1 MENKLFF
8 CANKAFIL
16 SRLLCF
22 CCLFMGLYS
31 CQEEDNT
38 ILNTGKLSFQMGVDT
53 TLVGSSSTRAS
64 NILELSGFDD
74 PDSYKVVISQD
85 SGVVAEYAR
94 FDKMPAE
101 IELEAGAY
109 SVEVSKGTKTAA
121 AFNSPYFSGKQDFTI
136 VKDMTTPVEVTAS
149 MENSRVT
156 VDFSDDF
163 LETYEDYT
171 LSFMTNKMTL
181 PLVYEKG
188 EYRPMYFQADAS
200 GTKLTIGMELV
211 NVYGKDV
218 QYTATTTIKQKQW
231 TKLTVRTDEKGLNGV
246 AIDVVLNDETKE
258 TVVVNIGI
266 PDFMEKL
273 KGAPYISSEVF
284 HWDDTN
290 ESMEEPSEC
299 TKEECSA
306 SATVDVTAGGKVNQ
320 VLLTLKDASN
330 TALINQYDLVNLTDE
345 QAKYLKDSF
354 GFELSENE
362 LKKGSMSG
370 LIDLKAIIS
379 ALPGKI
385 EESYYELSLTV
396 VDAMPIPNT
405 TTKTVKI
412 TVPKVGDNSIDW
424 GNFPSDAEYEYGS
437 FSEDQV
443 VEMTVPAGIKAATIS
458 IDGLGI
464 EEQDINT
471 PINGISVKKEADKV
485 SLTFTK
491 DWLNSLSFN
500 EDKTPKNYTITLNV
514 IDNLDRT
521 IDDNS
526 RSFTVKTPVFAWA
539 GENSVDAFA
548 KYVFLKIQT
557 SNPKK
562 VTLYGNG
569 QLIDSE
575 NVVTLENPEP
585 DVVTFVWKNLK
596 SATSYEISAKYNND
610 DKLELDPKEFITESE
625 GSLPNAGFENWYSN
639 KIDENGKDLTTIK
652 WKDYVYWNKWYP
664 WNEEDENSK
673 GWNTLNLTTTQYGG
687 EPSMNTFLVTAPK
700 SPYVGCCYTTTSG
713 TMPINDAY
721 SGNYA
726 ALIRTVGWG
735 KENTATANPLGGM
748 GTCQSLTPGE
758 LYLGTYN
765 TVTHSAS
772 YGGYSLESRPFA
784 VSFAYKYVPKNS
796 ADWGLVIIEVKDAS
810 GNNIV
815 ERVEKRLV
823 AHSSY
828 VVETIKLNYTLS
840 SKATK
845 ILVYFKSSGNSECWT
860 INESN
865 LTPPPAYNL
874 DTGEYVGSQLYI
886 DDVELIYDYE

>member
-8 CANKAFIL
+8 CANKAFIV

-22 CCLFMGLYS
+22 CCLFVGLYS

-258 TVVVNIGI
+258 TVYVNIGI

-354 GFELSENE
+354 GFELSEDG

-379 ALPGKI
+379 SLPGKI
-385 EESYYELSLTV
+385 EDSYYELSLTV
-396 VDAMPIPNT
+396 IDALPSPNQ
-405 TTKTVKI
+405 TKKIVKI
-412 TVPKVGDNSIDW
+412 KVPKAGDNSIVW
-424 GNFPSDAEYEYGS
+424 GDFPSNAEYEYAT

-443 VEMTVPAGIKAATIS
+443 VEMTVPAGIKTATIS
-458 IDGLGI
+458 IDGLDI
-464 EEQDINT
+464 KEQDINT

-491 DWLNSLSFN
+491 VWFNSLSFN
-500 EDKTPKNYTITLNV
+500 ENKTPKNYTITLNV
-514 IDNLDRT
+514 IDNLDRM

-526 RSFTVKTPVFAWA
+526 RSFTVKAPVFAWA
-539 GENSVDAFA
+539 EGNAVDAFA

-557 SNPKK
+557 NHPEK
-562 VTLYGNG
+562 VTFYGGDDQPINP
-569 QLIDSE
+569 DDT
-575 NVVTLENPEP
+575 VTLVNPETP
-585 DVVTFVWKNLK
+585 GVVTFVWKNLNPT
-596 SATSYEISAKYNND
+596 TSYKIFAKYNND
-610 DKLELDPKEFITESE
+610 DKLKLDWKEFITEE
-625 GSLPNAGFENWYSN
+625 ARYLGDIGKLENWEAKGVNYDGEG
-639 KIDENGKDLTTIK
+639 IDTNVILGSGKYESVPYRSWERWIVSGWSTLNEKTTQNGTEMTKRFTAFATPYTWARYVVNSGTIK
-652 WKDYVYWNKWYP
+652 TNGV
-664 WNEEDENSK
+664 
-673 GWNTLNLTTTQYGG
+673 
-687 EPSMNTFLVTAPK
+687 
-700 SPYVGCCYTTTSG
+700 
-713 TMPINDAY
+713 
-721 SGNYA
+721 SGNA

-735 KENTATANPLGGM
+735 NGNTAGGVN
-748 GTCQSLTPGE
+748 SLIDQITPGE
-758 LYLGTYN
+758 LYLGSYE
-765 TVTHSAS
+765 SEPS
-772 YGGYSLESRPFA
+772 YGISFPSRPRGFR
-784 VSFAYKYVPKNS
+784 FKFKYEAKNDDKFIAEIVLLNGNNEIAR
-796 ADWGLVIIEVKDAS
+796 ADLDESSKIKVQEWKDAMVLIPEYLDKQVTSMYIRFVS
-810 GNNIV
+810 GT
-815 ERVEKRLV
+815 
-823 AHSSY
+823 SSSRDD
-828 VVETIKLNYTLS
+828 IMK
-840 SKATK
+840 
-845 ILVYFKSSGNSECWT
+845 F
-860 INESN
+860 
-865 LTPPPAYNL
+865 P
-874 DTGEYVGSQLYI
+874 DTGNMTRGENIGSQLYI

>member
-8 CANKAFIL
+8 CINKAFIL

-22 CCLFMGLYS
+22 CCLFVGVYS

-258 TVVVNIGI
+258 TVYVNIGI

-354 GFELSENE
+354 GFELSEDG

-379 ALPGKI
+379 SLPGKI
-385 EESYYELSLTV
+385 EDSYYELSLTV
-396 VDAMPIPNT
+396 IDALPSPNQ
-405 TTKTVKI
+405 TKKIVKI
-412 TVPKVGDNSIDW
+412 KVPKAGDNSIVW
-424 GNFPSDAEYEYGS
+424 GDFPSNAEYEYAT

-443 VEMTVPAGIKAATIS
+443 VEMTVPAGIKTATIS
-458 IDGLGI
+458 IDGLDI
-464 EEQDINT
+464 KEQDINT

-491 DWLNSLSFN
+491 VWFNSLSFN

-526 RSFTVKTPVFAWA
+526 RSFTVKAPVFAWA
-539 GENSVDAFA
+539 EGNAVDAFA

-557 SNPKK
+557 NHPEK
-562 VTLYGNG
+562 VTFYGGDDQPINP
-569 QLIDSE
+569 DDT
-575 NVVTLENPEP
+575 VTLVNPETP
-585 DVVTFVWKNLK
+585 GVVTFVWKNLNPT
-596 SATSYEISAKYNND
+596 TSYKIFAKYNND
-610 DKLELDPKEFITESE
+610 DKLVLETKEFTTEEVQLLGEIGKFEKWTKQDVWKENGWETIAYVEGYQTFTYLNNDGWTTNNEITAAKYSGTYSALYRSYPAVIPVQRNEGYAASITSVGYGKGNKYYNVGDVNVEDRAAGKLSLSREIKSRPHKITFISE
-625 GSLPNAGFENWYSN
+625 FDNSVSGDERWQIKVELKNGENVIASIIKEFDRSINEPLELQYIQSKVLPDKMVIEFLSSTSKAPTLKGIDGSLGAFKG
-639 KIDENGKDLTTIK
+639 
-652 WKDYVYWNKWYP
+652 YV
-664 WNEEDENSK
+664 DSK
-673 GWNTLNLTTTQYGG
+673 YLGNTL
-687 EPSMNTFLVTAPK
+687 
-700 SPYVGCCYTTTSG
+700 
-713 TMPINDAY
+713 I
-721 SGNYA
+721 
-726 ALIRTVGWG
+726 
-735 KENTATANPLGGM
+735 
-748 GTCQSLTPGE
+748 
-758 LYLGTYN
+758 
-765 TVTHSAS
+765 
-772 YGGYSLESRPFA
+772 
-784 VSFAYKYVPKNS
+784 
-796 ADWGLVIIEVKDAS
+796 
-810 GNNIV
+810 
-815 ERVEKRLV
+815 
-823 AHSSY
+823 
-828 VVETIKLNYTLS
+828 
-840 SKATK
+840 
-845 ILVYFKSSGNSECWT
+845 
-860 INESN
+860 
-865 LTPPPAYNL
+865 
-874 DTGEYVGSQLYI
+874 I

>member
-1 MENKLFF
+1 M
-8 CANKAFIL
+8 L

-22 CCLFMGLYS
+22 CCLFLGLYS
-31 CQEEDNT
+31 CQEEDST

-121 AFNSPYFSGKQDFTI
+121 AFNSPYFYGKQDFTI
-136 VKDMTTPVEVTAS
+136 VKDMTTPVEVTAA

-163 LETYEDYT
+163 VATYKDYT

-258 TVVVNIGI
+258 TVYVNIGI
-266 PDFMEKL
+266 PDFMDKL
-273 KGAPYISSEVF
+273 KGAPFISCEAF
-284 HWDDTN
+284 KWDDTN
-290 ESMEEPSEC
+290 ESMDEPSEC
-299 TKEECSA
+299 TKEECST
-306 SATVDVTAGGKVNQ
+306 SATVEVTAGGKVNQ

-354 GFELSENE
+354 GFELSEDG

-370 LIDLKAIIS
+370 MIDLKAIIS
-379 ALPGKI
+379 ALPGKM
-385 EESYYELSLTV
+385 EESYYELSLTI
-396 VDAMPIPNT
+396 VDAMPSPNT

-424 GNFPSDAEYEYGS
+424 GNFPSGAEYEYAS

-443 VEMTVPAGIKAATIS
+443 VEMTVTAGIKAATIS
-458 IDGLGI
+458 IDGLDI
-464 EEQDINT
+464 KEQDINT

-491 DWLNSLSFN
+491 DWLNSLLFN
-500 EDKTPKNYTITLNV
+500 EDKTSKNYTITLNV

-526 RSFTVKTPVFAWA
+526 RSFTVKAPVFAWA
-539 GENSVDAFA
+539 EGNAVDAFA

-557 SNPKK
+557 DHPENVK
-562 VTLYGNG
+562 LYGND
-569 QLIDSE
+569 QLIKPE
-575 NVVTLENPEP
+575 YIVTLENPETP
-585 DVVTFVWKNLK
+585 GVVTFVWKNLNQT
-596 SATSYEISAKYNND
+596 TSYKIFAKYNND
-610 DKLELDPKEFITESE
+610 DKLKLEEKSFETEIIDSIPNGNMEEWTVGPDGMEGHGDKEDGRDGWSHIGE
-625 GSLPNAGFENWYSN
+625 WKYSHVPYRSWERWFPYLN
-639 KIDENGKDLTTIK
+639 LSGIHWD
-652 WKDYVYWNKWYP
+652 
-664 WNEEDENSK
+664 
-673 GWNTLNLTTTQYGG
+673 TLN
-687 EPSMNTFLVTAPK
+687 E
-700 SPYVGCCYTTTSG
+700 YTTSTGEESQYFSKLGTGNKRWTRYVSNSGTIRTSG
-713 TMPINDAY
+713 YN
-721 SGNYA
+721 GGYA
-726 ALIRTVGWG
+726 ALVRTVGWG
-735 KENTATANPLGGM
+735 DGNTAGDGISIINNI
-748 GTCQSLTPGE
+748 TPGE
-758 LYLGTYN
+758 LYLGTYEN
-765 TVTHSAS
+765 GAK
-772 YGGYSLESRPFA
+772 YGIPFSSRPRGFKFKYKYEVKNSDKFIAEMVLLNENEKIAQATLDESRIGQTQTWTEVTVLIPEYKGKQITSMYLRF
-784 VSFAYKYVPKNS
+784 VS
-796 ADWGLVIIEVKDAS
+796 G
-810 GNNIV
+810 
-815 ERVEKRLV
+815 
-823 AHSSY
+823 
-828 VVETIKLNYTLS
+828 
-840 SKATK
+840 
-845 ILVYFKSSGNSECWT
+845 KSSSRDDIITFAPGA
-860 INESN
+860 N
-865 LTPPPAYNL
+865 LT
-874 DTGEYVGSQLYI
+874 DGENVGSQLYI

>member
-8 CANKAFIL
+8 CINKAFIL

-22 CCLFMGLYS
+22 CCLFVGLYS

-121 AFNSPYFSGKQDFTI
+121 AFNSPYFFGKQDFTI

-163 LETYEDYT
+163 VATYKDYT

-258 TVVVNIGI
+258 TVYVNIGI

-330 TALINQYDLVNLTDE
+330 TVIINQYDLVNLTDE

-424 GNFPSDAEYEYGS
+424 GNFPSDAEYAS

-458 IDGLGI
+458 IDGLDI
-464 EEQDINT
+464 KEQDINT

-491 DWLNSLSFN
+491 EWFNSLSFN

-521 IDDNS
+521 IDNNS
-526 RSFTVKTPVFAWA
+526 RSFKVNAPLFAWA
-539 GENSVDAFA
+539 EENAVDAFA

-557 SNPKK
+557 HHPEN
-562 VTLYGNG
+562 VTFYGNG
-569 QLIDSE
+569 QQIESE
-575 NVVTLENPEP
+575 NIVTLENSKTLG
-585 DVVTFVWKNLK
+585 VVTFVLKNLN

-610 DKLELDPKEFITESE
+610 DKLVLETKFTTEKAQLLEEIGKLENWEAEGGEGHGDTSWGKYTHTPYRSWENWNIEGWETLNDKTTQDGGESE
-625 GSLPNAGFENWYSN
+625 STLNG
-639 KIDENGKDLTTIK
+639 IDREWTRYVANSGTIK
-652 WKDYVYWNKWYP
+652 SEGHN
-664 WNEEDENSK
+664 
-673 GWNTLNLTTTQYGG
+673 GG
-687 EPSMNTFLVTAPK
+687 N
-700 SPYVGCCYTTTSG
+700 
-713 TMPINDAY
+713 
-721 SGNYA
+721 A

-735 KENTATANPLGGM
+735 KGNGAPGSFGID
-748 GTCQSLTPGE
+748 GTCKYRTAGE
-758 LYLGTYN
+758 LFLGQINNLEPIYGIDFVYRPRGFRFYYKYKPKNAEDYFSAKIVLLDNLGNVIAEQTYVGKAKDDW
-765 TVTHSAS
+765 T
-772 YGGYSLESRPFA
+772 LESVRIEKIYFGKVA
-784 VSFAYKYVPKNS
+784 KMYISFRSTENQNCLEFNTTNFDYPSKN
-796 ADWGLVIIEVKDAS
+796 
-810 GNNIV
+810 
-815 ERVEKRLV
+815 
-823 AHSSY
+823 
-828 VVETIKLNYTLS
+828 
-840 SKATK
+840 
-845 ILVYFKSSGNSECWT
+845 
-860 INESN
+860 N
-865 LTPPPAYNL
+865 LT
-874 DTGEYVGSQLYI
+874 TGEYVGSQLYI

>member
-1 MENKLFF
+1 
-8 CANKAFIL
+8 
-16 SRLLCF
+16 
-22 CCLFMGLYS
+22 
-31 CQEEDNT
+31 
-38 ILNTGKLSFQMGVDT
+38 MGVDT

-64 NILELSGFDD
+64 NIIELSGFDD

-163 LETYEDYT
+163 VETYKDYT

-188 EYRPMYFQADAS
+188 EYRSMYFQADAS

-258 TVVVNIGI
+258 TVYVNIGI

-354 GFELSENE
+354 GFELSEDG
-362 LKKGSMSG
+362 LKKGSMFG
-370 LIDLKAIIS
+370 MIDLKAIIS
-379 ALPGKI
+379 ALPGKM
-385 EESYYELSLTV
+385 EESYYELSLTI
-396 VDAMPIPNT
+396 VDAMPSPNT

-424 GNFPSDAEYEYGS
+424 GNFPSDAEYGS
-437 FSEDQV
+437 FSEAQV
-443 VEMTVPAGIKAATIS
+443 VAMTVPAGIKAATIS

-464 EEQDINT
+464 EKQDINT

-500 EDKTPKNYTITLNV
+500 EDKTSKKYTITLNV

-526 RSFTVKTPVFAWA
+526 RSFTVKAPLFAWA
-539 GENSVDAFA
+539 EGNAVDAFA

-557 SNPKK
+557 NHPEN

-569 QLIDSE
+569 KLIDSE
-575 NVVTLENPEP
+575 NIVTLENPEP
-585 DVVTFVWKNLK
+585 DVVTFVWKNLIPT
-596 SATSYEISAKYNND
+596 TSYTISAKYNND
-610 DKLELDPKEFITESE
+610 DKLVLETKEFTTESK

-700 SPYVGCCYTTTSG
+700 PPYVGCCYTTTSG
-713 TMPINDAY
+713 TMPINDVY

-735 KENTATANPLGGM
+735 EGNTAAALSGM
-748 GTCQSLTPGE
+748 GTCENLTPGE

-765 TVTHSAS
+765 TGTHSAS
-772 YGGYSLESRPFA
+772 YDGYSLESRPFA
-784 VSFAYKYVPKNS
+784 VSFAYKYIPKNS

-810 GNNIV
+810 GKSLV
-815 ERVEKRLV
+815 KEEKQIF
-823 AHSSY
+823 AQSSY
-828 VVETIKLNYTLS
+828 IVETIKLNYALS
-840 SKATK
+840 GKADK
-845 ILVYFKSSGNSECWT
+845 ILVSFKSSGNSACWEK
-860 INESN
+860 NEDN
-865 LTPPPAYNL
+865 LTPPPARNL
-874 DTGEYVGSQLYI
+874 SNGEYVGSQLYI
-886 DDVELIYDYE
+886 DEVELIYDYIE

>member
-8 CANKAFIL
+8 CINKAFIL

-22 CCLFMGLYS
+22 CCLFVGLYS

-258 TVVVNIGI
+258 TVYVNIGI

-354 GFELSENE
+354 GFELSEDG

-379 ALPGKI
+379 SLPGKI
-385 EESYYELSLTV
+385 EDSYYELSLTV
-396 VDAMPIPNT
+396 IDALPSPNQ
-405 TTKTVKI
+405 TKKIVKI
-412 TVPKVGDNSIDW
+412 KVPKAGDNSIVW
-424 GNFPSDAEYEYGS
+424 GDFPSNAEYEYAT

-443 VEMTVPAGIKAATIS
+443 VEMTVPAGIKTATIS
-458 IDGLGI
+458 IDGLDI
-464 EEQDINT
+464 KEQDINT

-491 DWLNSLSFN
+491 VWFNSLSFN

-526 RSFTVKTPVFAWA
+526 RSFTVKAPVFAWA
-539 GENSVDAFA
+539 EGNAVDAFA

-557 SNPKK
+557 NHPEK
-562 VTLYGNG
+562 VTFYGGDDQPINP
-569 QLIDSE
+569 DDT
-575 NVVTLENPEP
+575 VTLVNPETP
-585 DVVTFVWKNLK
+585 GVVTFVWKNLNPT
-596 SATSYEISAKYNND
+596 TSYKIFAKYNND
-610 DKLELDPKEFITESE
+610 DKLVLETKEFTTEEVQLLGEIGKFEKWTKQDVWKENGWETIAYVEGYQTFTYLNNDGWTTNNEITAAKYSGTYSALYRSYPAVIPVQRNEGYAASITSVGYGKGNKYYNVGDVNVEDRAAGKLSLSREIKSRPHKITFISE
-625 GSLPNAGFENWYSN
+625 FDNSVSGDERWQIKVELKNGENVIASIIKEFDRSINEPLELQYIQSKVLPDKMVIEFLSSTSKAPTLKGIDGSLGAFKG
-639 KIDENGKDLTTIK
+639 
-652 WKDYVYWNKWYP
+652 YV
-664 WNEEDENSK
+664 DSK
-673 GWNTLNLTTTQYGG
+673 YLGNTL
-687 EPSMNTFLVTAPK
+687 
-700 SPYVGCCYTTTSG
+700 
-713 TMPINDAY
+713 I
-721 SGNYA
+721 
-726 ALIRTVGWG
+726 
-735 KENTATANPLGGM
+735 
-748 GTCQSLTPGE
+748 
-758 LYLGTYN
+758 
-765 TVTHSAS
+765 
-772 YGGYSLESRPFA
+772 
-784 VSFAYKYVPKNS
+784 
-796 ADWGLVIIEVKDAS
+796 
-810 GNNIV
+810 
-815 ERVEKRLV
+815 
-823 AHSSY
+823 
-828 VVETIKLNYTLS
+828 
-840 SKATK
+840 
-845 ILVYFKSSGNSECWT
+845 
-860 INESN
+860 
-865 LTPPPAYNL
+865 
-874 DTGEYVGSQLYI
+874 I

>member
-8 CANKAFIL
+8 CINKAFIL

-22 CCLFMGLYS
+22 CCLFVGLYS

-163 LETYEDYT
+163 VETYTDYT
-171 LSFMTNKMTL
+171 LSFKTNKMTL

-258 TVVVNIGI
+258 TVSVNIGI

-299 TKEECSA
+299 MKEECSA

-354 GFELSENE
+354 GFELSEDG

-396 VDAMPIPNT
+396 VDALPSPNM

-424 GNFPSDAEYEYGS
+424 GNFPSDTEYEYAS

-443 VEMTVPAGIKAATIS
+443 VEMTVPAGIKTATIS

-464 EEQDINT
+464 EGQDINT

-491 DWLNSLSFN
+491 DWLNSLLFS
-500 EDKTPKNYTITLNV
+500 EDKTPKDYTITLNV

-521 IDDNS
+521 IEDNS
-526 RSFTVKTPVFAWA
+526 RSFRVNAPLFAWTE
-539 GENSVDAFA
+539 ENAVDAFA

-557 SNPKK
+557 NHPEK
-562 VTLYGNG
+562 VTLYGND
-569 QLIDSE
+569 QLIDPE
-575 NVVTLENPEP
+575 NVVTLENPETP
-585 DVVTFVWKNLK
+585 GVVTFVWKNLNPT
-596 SATSYEISAKYNND
+596 TSYKIFAKYNND
-610 DKLELDPKEFITESE
+610 DKLVLETKEFTTEEVQLLGEIGKFEKWTKQDVWKENGWETIAYVKGYQTFTYLNNDGWTTNNEITAAKYSGTYSALYRSYPAVIPVQRNEGYAASITSVGYGKGNKYYNVGDVNVEDRAAGKLSLSREIKSRPHKITFISE
-625 GSLPNAGFENWYSN
+625 FDNGVSGDERWQIKVELKNGENVIASIIKEFDRSINEPLELQYIQSKVLPDKMVIEFLSSTSKTPTLKGIDGSLGAFKG
-639 KIDENGKDLTTIK
+639 
-652 WKDYVYWNKWYP
+652 YV
-664 WNEEDENSK
+664 DSK
-673 GWNTLNLTTTQYGG
+673 YLGNTL
-687 EPSMNTFLVTAPK
+687 
-700 SPYVGCCYTTTSG
+700 
-713 TMPINDAY
+713 I
-721 SGNYA
+721 
-726 ALIRTVGWG
+726 
-735 KENTATANPLGGM
+735 
-748 GTCQSLTPGE
+748 
-758 LYLGTYN
+758 
-765 TVTHSAS
+765 
-772 YGGYSLESRPFA
+772 
-784 VSFAYKYVPKNS
+784 
-796 ADWGLVIIEVKDAS
+796 
-810 GNNIV
+810 
-815 ERVEKRLV
+815 
-823 AHSSY
+823 
-828 VVETIKLNYTLS
+828 
-840 SKATK
+840 
-845 ILVYFKSSGNSECWT
+845 
-860 INESN
+860 
-865 LTPPPAYNL
+865 
-874 DTGEYVGSQLYI
+874 I

>member
-8 CANKAFIL
+8 CINKAFIL

-22 CCLFMGLYS
+22 CCLFVGLYS

-354 GFELSENE
+354 GFELSEDG

-370 LIDLKAIIS
+370 LIDLKSIIS
-379 ALPGKI
+379 SLPGKI
-385 EESYYELSLTV
+385 EDSYYELSLTV
-396 VDAMPIPNT
+396 IDALPSPNQ
-405 TTKTVKI
+405 TKKIVKI
-412 TVPKVGDNSIDW
+412 KVPKAGDNSIVW
-424 GNFPSDAEYEYGS
+424 GDFPSNAEYEYAT

-443 VEMTVPAGIKAATIS
+443 VEMTVPAGIKTATIS
-458 IDGLGI
+458 IDGLDI
-464 EEQDINT
+464 KEQDINT
-471 PINGISVKKEADKV
+471 PINGISVKKETDKV

-491 DWLNSLSFN
+491 VWFNSLSFN

-526 RSFTVKTPVFAWA
+526 RSFTVKAPVFAWA
-539 GENSVDAFA
+539 EGNAVDAFA

-557 SNPKK
+557 NHPEK
-562 VTLYGNG
+562 VTFYGND
-569 QLIDSE
+569 QLIDPE
-575 NVVTLENPEP
+575 NVVTLENPETP
-585 DVVTFVWKNLK
+585 GVVTFVWKNLNPT
-596 SATSYEISAKYNND
+596 TSYTISAKYNND
-610 DKLELDPKEFITESE
+610 DKLVLEPKEFTTEKAQLLGEIGKLENWEAEGGEGHADTNWKQQYDHEPYRSWEKWNIEGWETLNAKTTQDGGESKSILNGTAREWTRYVANSGTIKSE
-625 GSLPNAGFENWYSN
+625 GY
-639 KIDENGKDLTTIK
+639 NG
-652 WKDYVYWNKWYP
+652 
-664 WNEEDENSK
+664 
-673 GWNTLNLTTTQYGG
+673 
-687 EPSMNTFLVTAPK
+687 
-700 SPYVGCCYTTTSG
+700 
-713 TMPINDAY
+713 
-721 SGNYA
+721 GNA

-735 KENTATANPLGGM
+735 RSNTAGGDA
-748 GTCQSLTPGE
+748 SIINNITPGE
-758 LYLGTYN
+758 LYLG
-765 TVTHSAS
+765 S
-772 YGGYSLESRPFA
+772 YDGKPNYGISFNSRPRGFK
-784 VSFAYKYVPKNS
+784 FKYKY
-796 ADWGLVIIEVKDAS
+796 EVKTSDKFIAEMVLLNEDEEIARTALDESKIGQTQTWTEVTVLVPEYKGKQITSMYIRFVS
-810 GNNIV
+810 G
-815 ERVEKRLV
+815 
-823 AHSSY
+823 SS
-828 VVETIKLNYTLS
+828 TSKDDIIKFPPFT
-840 SKATK
+840 
-845 ILVYFKSSGNSECWT
+845 
-860 INESN
+860 N
-865 LTPPPAYNL
+865 LTN
-874 DTGEYVGSQLYI
+874 GESVGSQLYI

>member
-64 NILELSGFDD
+64 NIIELSGFDD

-163 LETYEDYT
+163 VETYKDYT

-258 TVVVNIGI
+258 TVYVNIGI
-266 PDFMEKL
+266 PDFMDKL
-273 KGAPYISSEVF
+273 KGAPFISCEAF
-284 HWDDTN
+284 KWDDTN
-290 ESMEEPSEC
+290 ESMDEPSEC
-299 TKEECSA
+299 TKEECST
-306 SATVDVTAGGKVNQ
+306 SATVEVTAGGKVNQ

-354 GFELSENE
+354 GFELSEDG

-370 LIDLKAIIS
+370 MIDLKAIIS
-379 ALPGKI
+379 ALPGKM
-385 EESYYELSLTV
+385 EESYYELSLTI
-396 VDAMPIPNT
+396 VDAMPSPNT

-424 GNFPSDAEYEYGS
+424 GNFPSDAEYGS
-437 FSEDQV
+437 FSEAQV
-443 VEMTVPAGIKAATIS
+443 VAMTVPAGIKAATIS

-464 EEQDINT
+464 EKQDINT

-526 RSFTVKTPVFAWA
+526 RSFTVKAPVFAWA
-539 GENSVDAFA
+539 EGNAVDAFA

-557 SNPKK
+557 NHPDK
-562 VTLYGNG
+562 VKLYGNDEP
-569 QLIDSE
+569 IESKYI
-575 NVVTLENPEP
+575 VTLENRETP
-585 DVVTFVWKNLK
+585 DVVTFVWKNLNQT
-596 SATSYEISAKYNND
+596 TSYKISAKYNND
-610 DKLELDPKEFITESE
+610 DKLVLDSKEFTTEKARYLDDI
-625 GSLPNAGFENWYSN
+625 GKLENWEAKGVNYDGEGYD
-639 KIDENGKDLTTIK
+639 IDDNNWGTGQYPNPPYRSWEK
-652 WKDYVYWNKWYP
+652 WNVI
-664 WNEEDENSK
+664 
-673 GWNTLNLTTTQYGG
+673 GWETLNAITTQYGG
-687 EPSMNTFLVTAPK
+687 ENSERFAAWDDK
-700 SPYVGCCYTTTSG
+700 SWTRYVANSG
-713 TMPINDAY
+713 TIRSEGR
-721 SGNYA
+721 SGYG
-726 ALIRTVGWG
+726 ALLRTVGWG
-735 KENTATANPLGGM
+735 KNNTAPGKFAIVEFGSK
-748 GTCQSLTPGE
+748 CEEVTPGE
-758 LYLGTYN
+758 LFLG
-765 TVTHSAS
+765 SIDGMAPK
-772 YGGYSLESRPFA
+772 YGIEFTSRPRGFK
-784 VSFAYKYVPKNS
+784 FNYKYIPKNQ
-796 ADWGLVIIEVKDAS
+796 DDYFEAS
-810 GNNIV
+810 IVVLDILGNTIAQ
-815 ERVEKRLV
+815 KTATGT
-823 AHSSY
+823 AHSEWGNFS
-828 VVETIKLNYTLS
+828 VVLS
-840 SKATK
+840 DYKDGKAASMY
-845 ILVYFKSSGNSECWT
+845 IVIRSSGNEACQSVNEENLNYPPFNNMSE
-860 INESN
+860 
-865 LTPPPAYNL
+865 
-874 DTGEYVGSQLYI
+874 GEYVGSQLYI

>member
-1 MENKLFF
+1 
-8 CANKAFIL
+8 
-16 SRLLCF
+16 
-22 CCLFMGLYS
+22 
-31 CQEEDNT
+31 
-38 ILNTGKLSFQMGVDT
+38 MGVDT

-258 TVVVNIGI
+258 TVYVNIGI

-354 GFELSENE
+354 GFELSEDG

-370 LIDLKAIIS
+370 LIDLKSIIS
-379 ALPGKI
+379 SLPGKI
-385 EESYYELSLTV
+385 EDSYYELSLTV
-396 VDAMPIPNT
+396 IDALPSPNQ
-405 TTKTVKI
+405 TKKIVKI
-412 TVPKVGDNSIDW
+412 KVPKAGDNSIVW
-424 GNFPSDAEYEYGS
+424 GDFPSNAEYEYAT

-443 VEMTVPAGIKAATIS
+443 VEMTVPAGIKTATIS
-458 IDGLGI
+458 IDGLDI
-464 EEQDINT
+464 KEQDINT

-491 DWLNSLSFN
+491 VWFNSLSFN

-526 RSFTVKTPVFAWA
+526 RSFTVKAPVFAWA
-539 GENSVDAFA
+539 EGNAVDAFA

-557 SNPKK
+557 NHPEK
-562 VTLYGNG
+562 VTFYGND
-569 QLIDSE
+569 QLIDPE
-575 NVVTLENPEP
+575 NVVTLENPETP
-585 DVVTFVWKNLK
+585 GVVTFVWKNLNPT
-596 SATSYEISAKYNND
+596 TSYTISAKYNND
-610 DKLELDPKEFITESE
+610 DKLVLEPKEFTTEKAQLLGEIGKLENWEAEGGEGHADTNWKQQYDHEPYRSWEKWNIEGWETLNAKTTQDGGESKSILNGTAREWTRYVANSGTIKSE
-625 GSLPNAGFENWYSN
+625 GY
-639 KIDENGKDLTTIK
+639 NG
-652 WKDYVYWNKWYP
+652 
-664 WNEEDENSK
+664 
-673 GWNTLNLTTTQYGG
+673 
-687 EPSMNTFLVTAPK
+687 
-700 SPYVGCCYTTTSG
+700 
-713 TMPINDAY
+713 
-721 SGNYA
+721 GNA

-735 KENTATANPLGGM
+735 RSNTAGGDA
-748 GTCQSLTPGE
+748 SIINNITPGE
-758 LYLGTYN
+758 LYLG
-765 TVTHSAS
+765 S
-772 YGGYSLESRPFA
+772 YDGKPNYGISFNSRPRGFK
-784 VSFAYKYVPKNS
+784 FKYKY
-796 ADWGLVIIEVKDAS
+796 EVKTSDKFIAEMVLLNEDEEIARTALDESKIGQTQTWTEVTVLVPEYKGKQITSMYIRFVS
-810 GNNIV
+810 G
-815 ERVEKRLV
+815 
-823 AHSSY
+823 SS
-828 VVETIKLNYTLS
+828 TSKDDIIKFPPFT
-840 SKATK
+840 
-845 ILVYFKSSGNSECWT
+845 
-860 INESN
+860 N
-865 LTPPPAYNL
+865 LTN
-874 DTGEYVGSQLYI
+874 GESVGSQLYI

>member
-1 MENKLFF
+1 
-8 CANKAFIL
+8 
-16 SRLLCF
+16 
-22 CCLFMGLYS
+22 
-31 CQEEDNT
+31 
-38 ILNTGKLSFQMGVDT
+38 MGVDT

-163 LETYEDYT
+163 LETYKDYT
-171 LSFMTNKMTL
+171 LSFKTNKMTL

-200 GTKLTIGMELV
+200 STKLAIGMELV

-258 TVVVNIGI
+258 TVYVNIGI
-266 PDFMEKL
+266 PDFMEQL

-354 GFELSENE
+354 GFELSEDG

-396 VDAMPIPNT
+396 VDALPSPNQ
-405 TTKTVKI
+405 TKKIVKI
-412 TVPKVGDNSIDW
+412 KVPKAGDNSIVW
-424 GNFPSDAEYEYGS
+424 GDFPSNAEYEYAT

-443 VEMTVPAGIKAATIS
+443 VEMTVPAGIKTATIS
-458 IDGLGI
+458 IDGLDI
-464 EEQDINT
+464 KEQDINT
-471 PINGISVKKEADKV
+471 PINGISVKKEVDKV

-491 DWLNSLSFN
+491 EWFNSLSFN
-500 EDKTPKNYTITLNV
+500 EDKTPKKYTITLNV

-521 IDDNS
+521 IDNNS
-526 RSFTVKTPVFAWA
+526 RSFTVKAPVFAWV
-539 GENSVDAFA
+539 GENAVDAFA

-557 SNPKK
+557 NHPEK
-562 VTLYGNG
+562 VTLYGND
-569 QLIDSE
+569 QLIDPE
-575 NVVTLENPEP
+575 NVVTLENPETP
-585 DVVTFVWKNLK
+585 GVVTFVWKKLNPT
-596 SATSYEISAKYNND
+596 TSYKISAKYNND
-610 DKLELDPKEFITESE
+610 DKLVLETKEFTTEKVQLLGEIGKLENWEAEGGEGHADTNRKQQYDHKPYRSWEKWNIEGWETLNVKTTQDGEESKSIWNGTVREWTRYVANSGTIKSE
-625 GSLPNAGFENWYSN
+625 GY
-639 KIDENGKDLTTIK
+639 NG
-652 WKDYVYWNKWYP
+652 
-664 WNEEDENSK
+664 
-673 GWNTLNLTTTQYGG
+673 
-687 EPSMNTFLVTAPK
+687 
-700 SPYVGCCYTTTSG
+700 
-713 TMPINDAY
+713 
-721 SGNYA
+721 GNA

-735 KENTATANPLGGM
+735 SGNTAGGDASIIK
-748 GTCQSLTPGE
+748 QITPGE
-758 LYLGTYN
+758 LFLG
-765 TVTHSAS
+765 S
-772 YGGYSLESRPFA
+772 YGSEPIYGISFNSRPRGFK
-784 VSFAYKYVPKNS
+784 FKYKYEVKNS
-796 ADWGLVIIEVKDAS
+796 DKFIAEMVLLNENEEIARTALDESKIGKTQTWTEVTVLVPEYKGKQITSMYIRFVS
-810 GNNIV
+810 G
-815 ERVEKRLV
+815 
-823 AHSSY
+823 
-828 VVETIKLNYTLS
+828 
-840 SKATK
+840 
-845 ILVYFKSSGNSECWT
+845 KSSSRDD
-860 INESN
+860 IIKFPPFAN
-865 LTPPPAYNL
+865 LT
-874 DTGEYVGSQLYI
+874 TGESVGSQLYI

>member
-8 CANKAFIL
+8 CINKAFIL

-22 CCLFMGLYS
+22 CCLFLGLYS

-163 LETYEDYT
+163 LETYKDYT
-171 LSFMTNKMTL
+171 LSFKTNKMTL

-258 TVVVNIGI
+258 TVYVNIGI

-330 TALINQYDLVNLTDE
+330 TVLINQYDLVNLTDE
-345 QAKYLKDSF
+345 QAKYLKDLF
-354 GFELSENE
+354 GFELSEDE
-362 LKKGSMSG
+362 LKKGAMSG
-370 LIDLKAIIS
+370 LIDLKSIIS
-379 ALPGKI
+379 SLPGKI
-385 EESYYELSLTV
+385 EDSYYELSLTV
-396 VDAMPIPNT
+396 IDALPSPNQ
-405 TTKTVKI
+405 TKKIVKI
-412 TVPKVGDNSIDW
+412 KVPKAGDNSIVW
-424 GNFPSDAEYEYGS
+424 GDIPSGAEYEYGS
-437 FSEDQV
+437 FSKDQV
-443 VEMTVPAGIKAATIS
+443 VEMTVPAGIKTATIS
-458 IDGLGI
+458 IDGLDI
-464 EEQDINT
+464 KEQDINT
-471 PINGISVKKEADKV
+471 PINGISVKKEVDKV

-491 DWLNSLSFN
+491 AWFNSLSFN

-514 IDNLDRT
+514 IDNLNRT
-521 IDDNS
+521 IEDNS
-526 RSFTVKTPVFAWA
+526 RSFRVKAPVFAWA
-539 GENSVDAFA
+539 EGNAVDAFA

-557 SNPKK
+557 NHPEK
-562 VTLYGNG
+562 VTFYGGDDQPINP
-569 QLIDSE
+569 DDT
-575 NVVTLENPEP
+575 VTLVNPETP
-585 DVVTFVWKNLK
+585 GVVTFVWKNLNPT
-596 SATSYEISAKYNND
+596 TSYTISAKYNND
-610 DKLELDPKEFITESE
+610 DKLVLEPKEFTTEKAQLLGEIGKLENWEAEGGEGHADTNWKQQYDHEPYRSWEKWNIEGWETLNAKTTQDGGESKSILNGTAREWTRYVANSGTIKSE
-625 GSLPNAGFENWYSN
+625 GY
-639 KIDENGKDLTTIK
+639 NG
-652 WKDYVYWNKWYP
+652 
-664 WNEEDENSK
+664 
-673 GWNTLNLTTTQYGG
+673 
-687 EPSMNTFLVTAPK
+687 
-700 SPYVGCCYTTTSG
+700 
-713 TMPINDAY
+713 
-721 SGNYA
+721 GNA

-735 KENTATANPLGGM
+735 RSNTAGGDA
-748 GTCQSLTPGE
+748 SIINNITPGE
-758 LYLGTYN
+758 LYLG
-765 TVTHSAS
+765 S
-772 YGGYSLESRPFA
+772 YDGKPNYGISFNSRPRGFK
-784 VSFAYKYVPKNS
+784 FKYKY
-796 ADWGLVIIEVKDAS
+796 EVKTSDKFIAEMVLLNEDEEIARTALDESKIGQTQTWTEVTVLVPEYKGKQITSMYIRFVS
-810 GNNIV
+810 G
-815 ERVEKRLV
+815 
-823 AHSSY
+823 SS
-828 VVETIKLNYTLS
+828 TSKDDIIKFPPFT
-840 SKATK
+840 
-845 ILVYFKSSGNSECWT
+845 
-860 INESN
+860 N
-865 LTPPPAYNL
+865 LTN
-874 DTGEYVGSQLYI
+874 GESVGSQLYI

>member
-1 MENKLFF
+1 
-8 CANKAFIL
+8 
-16 SRLLCF
+16 
-22 CCLFMGLYS
+22 
-31 CQEEDNT
+31 
-38 ILNTGKLSFQMGVDT
+38 MGVDT

-163 LETYEDYT
+163 VETYTDYT
-171 LSFMTNKMTL
+171 LSFKTNKMTL

-258 TVVVNIGI
+258 TVYVNIGI

-354 GFELSENE
+354 GFELSEDG

-370 LIDLKAIIS
+370 LIDLKSIIS
-379 ALPGKI
+379 SLLGKI
-385 EESYYELSLTV
+385 EDSYYELSLTV
-396 VDAMPIPNT
+396 IDALPSPNQ
-405 TTKTVKI
+405 TKKIVKI
-412 TVPKVGDNSIDW
+412 KVPKAGDNSIVW
-424 GNFPSDAEYEYGS
+424 GDFPSNAEYEYAT
-437 FSEDQV
+437 FSVDQV
-443 VEMTVPAGIKAATIS
+443 VEMTVPAGIKTATIS
-458 IDGLGI
+458 IDGLDI
-464 EEQDINT
+464 KEQDINT

-491 DWLNSLSFN
+491 AWFNSLSFN

-526 RSFTVKTPVFAWA
+526 RSFTVKAPVFAWA
-539 GENSVDAFA
+539 EENAVDAFA

-557 SNPKK
+557 IHPEN
-562 VTLYGNG
+562 VTFYGNG
-569 QLIDSE
+569 QRIESE
-575 NVVTLENPEP
+575 NIVTLENSETSG
-585 DVVTFVWKNLK
+585 VVTFVWKNLN
-596 SATSYEISAKYNND
+596 SATYYKIFAKYNND
-610 DKLELDPKEFITESE
+610 DKLVLETKEFTTEE
-625 GSLPNAGFENWYSN
+625 VQLLGEIGKLENWTRQDVW
-639 KIDENGKDLTTIK
+639 KENGKEAFFTIEGYQTFTYLNNDGWITNNEVTAAK
-652 WKDYVYWNKWYP
+652 YSGTYSALYKSYPAVTPIQKNDGYAASITSVGYGKGSKYYNTGGVNVDARAAGKLILQRNINSRPHKISFFSEYNKNVSDSERWKINVVLKKGEDVVSSIEEEFDNSINNPLEFQYFESKVIPDQLVIEFISSTSETPALKGFTGSIDAWNGYV
-664 WNEEDENSK
+664 DSK
-673 GWNTLNLTTTQYGG
+673 YLGNTL
-687 EPSMNTFLVTAPK
+687 
-700 SPYVGCCYTTTSG
+700 
-713 TMPINDAY
+713 I
-721 SGNYA
+721 
-726 ALIRTVGWG
+726 
-735 KENTATANPLGGM
+735 
-748 GTCQSLTPGE
+748 
-758 LYLGTYN
+758 
-765 TVTHSAS
+765 
-772 YGGYSLESRPFA
+772 
-784 VSFAYKYVPKNS
+784 
-796 ADWGLVIIEVKDAS
+796 
-810 GNNIV
+810 
-815 ERVEKRLV
+815 
-823 AHSSY
+823 
-828 VVETIKLNYTLS
+828 
-840 SKATK
+840 
-845 ILVYFKSSGNSECWT
+845 
-860 INESN
+860 
-865 LTPPPAYNL
+865 
-874 DTGEYVGSQLYI
+874 I

>member
-1 MENKLFF
+1 
-8 CANKAFIL
+8 
-16 SRLLCF
+16 
-22 CCLFMGLYS
+22 
-31 CQEEDNT
+31 
-38 ILNTGKLSFQMGVDT
+38 MGVDT

-163 LETYEDYT
+163 LETYKDYT
-171 LSFMTNKMTL
+171 LSFKTNKMTL

-258 TVVVNIGI
+258 TVYVNIGI

-330 TALINQYDLVNLTDE
+330 TVLINQYDLVNLTDE
-345 QAKYLKDSF
+345 QAKYLKDLF
-354 GFELSENE
+354 GFELSEDE
-362 LKKGSMSG
+362 LKKGAMSG
-370 LIDLKAIIS
+370 LIDLKSIIS
-379 ALPGKI
+379 SLPGKI
-385 EESYYELSLTV
+385 EDSYYELSLTV
-396 VDAMPIPNT
+396 IDALPSPNQ
-405 TTKTVKI
+405 TKKIVKI
-412 TVPKVGDNSIDW
+412 KVPKAGDNSIVW
-424 GNFPSDAEYEYGS
+424 GDFPSGAEYEYGS
-437 FSEDQV
+437 FSKDQV
-443 VEMTVPAGIKAATIS
+443 VEMTVPAGIKTATIS
-458 IDGLGI
+458 IDGLDI
-464 EEQDINT
+464 KEQDINT
-471 PINGISVKKEADKV
+471 PINGISVKKEVDKV

-491 DWLNSLSFN
+491 AWFNSLSFN

-514 IDNLDRT
+514 IDNLNRT
-521 IDDNS
+521 IEDNS
-526 RSFTVKTPVFAWA
+526 RSFRVKAPVFAWA
-539 GENSVDAFA
+539 EGNAVDAFA

-557 SNPKK
+557 NHPEK
-562 VTLYGNG
+562 VTFYGGDDQPINP
-569 QLIDSE
+569 DDT
-575 NVVTLENPEP
+575 VTLVNPETP
-585 DVVTFVWKNLK
+585 GVVTFVWKNLNPT
-596 SATSYEISAKYNND
+596 TSYKIFAKYNND
-610 DKLELDPKEFITESE
+610 DKLVLETKEFTTEEVQLLGEIGKFEKWTKQDVWKENGWETIAYVEGYQTFTYLNNDGWTTNNEITAAKYSGTYSALYRSYPAVIPVQRNEGYAASITSVGYGKGNKYYNVGDVNVEDRAAGKLSLSREIKSRPHKITFISE
-625 GSLPNAGFENWYSN
+625 FDNSVSGDERWQIKVELKNGENVIASIIKEFDRSINEPLELQYIQSKVLPDKMVIEFLSSTSKAPTLKGIDGSLGAFKG
-639 KIDENGKDLTTIK
+639 
-652 WKDYVYWNKWYP
+652 YV
-664 WNEEDENSK
+664 DSK
-673 GWNTLNLTTTQYGG
+673 YLGNTL
-687 EPSMNTFLVTAPK
+687 
-700 SPYVGCCYTTTSG
+700 
-713 TMPINDAY
+713 I
-721 SGNYA
+721 
-726 ALIRTVGWG
+726 
-735 KENTATANPLGGM
+735 
-748 GTCQSLTPGE
+748 
-758 LYLGTYN
+758 
-765 TVTHSAS
+765 
-772 YGGYSLESRPFA
+772 
-784 VSFAYKYVPKNS
+784 
-796 ADWGLVIIEVKDAS
+796 
-810 GNNIV
+810 
-815 ERVEKRLV
+815 
-823 AHSSY
+823 
-828 VVETIKLNYTLS
+828 
-840 SKATK
+840 
-845 ILVYFKSSGNSECWT
+845 
-860 INESN
+860 
-865 LTPPPAYNL
+865 
-874 DTGEYVGSQLYI
+874 I

>member
-1 MENKLFF
+1 M
-8 CANKAFIL
+8 NKAFIL

-31 CQEEDNT
+31 CQEEDNA

-53 TLVGSSSTRAS
+53 TLVDSSSTRAS
-64 NILELSGFDD
+64 NISELSGFDD
-74 PDSYKVVISQD
+74 ADSYKVVILQD

-121 AFNSPYFSGKQDFTI
+121 AFNSPYFSGKQSFTI

-156 VDFSDDF
+156 IDFSDDF
-163 LETYEDYT
+163 LETYTDYT
-171 LSFMTNKMTL
+171 LSFKTNKMTL

-258 TVVVNIGI
+258 TVYVNIGI

-330 TALINQYDLVNLTDE
+330 TTLINQYDLVNLTDE

-354 GFELSENE
+354 GFELSEDE
-362 LKKGSMSG
+362 LKKGAMSG

-385 EESYYELSLTV
+385 EESYYELSLKI
-396 VDAMPIPNT
+396 VDAMPSPNT

-424 GNFPSDAEYEYGS
+424 GNFPSDAEYEYAS

-443 VEMTVPAGIKAATIS
+443 VEMTVPAGIKTATIS

-464 EEQDINT
+464 KEQDINT

-491 DWLNSLSFN
+491 VWLNSLLFN
-500 EDKTPKNYTITLNV
+500 EDKTPKDYTITLNV
-514 IDNLDRT
+514 IDNLDRM
-521 IDDNS
+521 IEDNNS
-526 RSFTVKTPVFAWA
+526 RSFKVNAPLFAWA
-539 GENSVDAFA
+539 EENAVDAFA

-557 SNPKK
+557 NHPDK
-562 VTLYGNG
+562 VKLYGNG
-569 QLIDSE
+569 QLIESE
-575 NVVTLENPEP
+575 NIVTLENPETP
-585 DVVTFVWKNLK
+585 GVVTFVWKNLIPT
-596 SATSYEISAKYNND
+596 TSYTISAKYNND
-610 DKLELDPKEFITESE
+610 DKLVLEQKSFETEIIDSIPNGNMEEWTVGPDGME
-625 GSLPNAGFENWYSN
+625 GHGDVNDYWAVIKYKRAPYRSWERWYPFSTFKN
-639 KIDENGKDLTTIK
+639 KHWDTVNLLTTSLGEERSGILGAGDNRR
-652 WKDYVYWNKWYP
+652 WTRYVAN
-664 WNEEDENSK
+664 
-673 GWNTLNLTTTQYGG
+673 
-687 EPSMNTFLVTAPK
+687 
-700 SPYVGCCYTTTSG
+700 SG
-713 TMPINDAY
+713 TIRTDGYN
-721 SGNYA
+721 GGYA
-726 ALIRTVGWG
+726 ALVRTVGWG
-735 KENTATANPLGGM
+735 DGNTALGENSSIK
-748 GTCQSLTPGE
+748 TITPGE
-758 LYLGTYN
+758 LYLGAYDN
-765 TVTHSAS
+765 NAQ
-772 YGGYSLESRPFA
+772 YGIPFSSRPRGFK
-784 VSFAYKYVPKNS
+784 FKYKY
-796 ADWGLVIIEVKDAS
+796 EVKSSDKFIAEMVLLNENKEIARTALDESKIGQTQTWTEVTVLVPEYKGKQITSMYIRFVS
-810 GNNIV
+810 GKSTSKDDI
-815 ERVEKRLV
+815 
-823 AHSSY
+823 
-828 VVETIKLNYTLS
+828 IKFPPFS
-840 SKATK
+840 D
-845 ILVYFKSSGNSECWT
+845 
-860 INESN
+860 
-865 LTPPPAYNL
+865 LT
-874 DTGEYVGSQLYI
+874 TGESVGSQLYI

>member
-8 CANKAFIL
+8 CINKAFIL

-22 CCLFMGLYS
+22 CCLFVGLYS

-258 TVVVNIGI
+258 TVYVNIGI

-354 GFELSENE
+354 GFELSEDG

-370 LIDLKAIIS
+370 LIDLKSIIS
-379 ALPGKI
+379 SLPGKI
-385 EESYYELSLTV
+385 EDSYYELSLTV
-396 VDAMPIPNT
+396 IDALPSPNQ
-405 TTKTVKI
+405 TKKIVKI
-412 TVPKVGDNSIDW
+412 KVPKAGDNSIVW
-424 GNFPSDAEYEYGS
+424 GDFPSNAEYEYAT

-443 VEMTVPAGIKAATIS
+443 VEMTVPAGIKTATIS
-458 IDGLGI
+458 IDGLDI
-464 EEQDINT
+464 KEQDINT

-491 DWLNSLSFN
+491 VWFNSLSFN

-526 RSFTVKTPVFAWA
+526 RSFTVKAPVFAWA
-539 GENSVDAFA
+539 EGNAVDAFA

-557 SNPKK
+557 NHPEK
-562 VTLYGNG
+562 VTFYGND
-569 QLIDSE
+569 QLIDPE
-575 NVVTLENPEP
+575 NVVTLENPETP
-585 DVVTFVWKNLK
+585 GVVTFVWKNLNPT
-596 SATSYEISAKYNND
+596 TSYTISAKYNND
-610 DKLELDPKEFITESE
+610 DKLVLEPKEFTTEKAQLLGEIGKLENWEAEGGEGHADTNWKQQYDHEPYRSWEKWNIEGWETLNAKTTQDGGESKSILNGTAREWTRYVANSGTIKSE
-625 GSLPNAGFENWYSN
+625 GY
-639 KIDENGKDLTTIK
+639 NG
-652 WKDYVYWNKWYP
+652 
-664 WNEEDENSK
+664 
-673 GWNTLNLTTTQYGG
+673 
-687 EPSMNTFLVTAPK
+687 
-700 SPYVGCCYTTTSG
+700 
-713 TMPINDAY
+713 
-721 SGNYA
+721 GNA

-735 KENTATANPLGGM
+735 RSNTAGGDA
-748 GTCQSLTPGE
+748 SIINNITPGE
-758 LYLGTYN
+758 LYLG
-765 TVTHSAS
+765 S
-772 YGGYSLESRPFA
+772 YDGKPNYGISFNSRPRGFK
-784 VSFAYKYVPKNS
+784 FKYKY
-796 ADWGLVIIEVKDAS
+796 EVKTSDKFIAEMVLLNEDEEIARTALDESKIGQTQTWTEVTVLVPEYKGKQITSMYIRFVS
-810 GNNIV
+810 G
-815 ERVEKRLV
+815 
-823 AHSSY
+823 SS
-828 VVETIKLNYTLS
+828 TSKDDIIKFPPFT
-840 SKATK
+840 
-845 ILVYFKSSGNSECWT
+845 
-860 INESN
+860 N
-865 LTPPPAYNL
+865 LTN
-874 DTGEYVGSQLYI
+874 GESVGSQLYI

>member
-1 MENKLFF
+1 M
-8 CANKAFIL
+8 L

-22 CCLFMGLYS
+22 CCLFLGLYS

-258 TVVVNIGI
+258 TVYVNIGI

-354 GFELSENE
+354 GFELSEDG

-370 LIDLKAIIS
+370 LIDLKSIIS
-379 ALPGKI
+379 SLPGKI
-385 EESYYELSLTV
+385 EDSYYELSLTV
-396 VDAMPIPNT
+396 IDALPSPNQ
-405 TTKTVKI
+405 TKKIVKI
-412 TVPKVGDNSIDW
+412 KVPKAGDNSIVW
-424 GNFPSDAEYEYGS
+424 GDFPSNAEYEYAT

-443 VEMTVPAGIKAATIS
+443 VEMTVPAGIKTATIS
-458 IDGLGI
+458 IDGLDI
-464 EEQDINT
+464 KEQDINT

-491 DWLNSLSFN
+491 VWFNSLSFN

-526 RSFTVKTPVFAWA
+526 RSFTVKAPVFAWA
-539 GENSVDAFA
+539 EGNAVDAFA

-557 SNPKK
+557 NHPEK
-562 VTLYGNG
+562 VTFYGND
-569 QLIDSE
+569 QLIDPE
-575 NVVTLENPEP
+575 NVVTLENPETP
-585 DVVTFVWKNLK
+585 GVVTFVWKNLNPT
-596 SATSYEISAKYNND
+596 TSYTISAKYNND
-610 DKLELDPKEFITESE
+610 DKLVLEPKEFTTEKAQLLGEIGKLENWEAEGGEGHADTNWKQQYDHEPYRSWEKWNIEGWETLNAKTTQDGGESKSILNGTAREWTRYVANSGTIKSE
-625 GSLPNAGFENWYSN
+625 GY
-639 KIDENGKDLTTIK
+639 NG
-652 WKDYVYWNKWYP
+652 
-664 WNEEDENSK
+664 
-673 GWNTLNLTTTQYGG
+673 
-687 EPSMNTFLVTAPK
+687 
-700 SPYVGCCYTTTSG
+700 
-713 TMPINDAY
+713 
-721 SGNYA
+721 GNA

-735 KENTATANPLGGM
+735 RSNTAGGDA
-748 GTCQSLTPGE
+748 SIINNITPGE
-758 LYLGTYN
+758 LYLG
-765 TVTHSAS
+765 S
-772 YGGYSLESRPFA
+772 YDGKPNYGISFNSRPRGFK
-784 VSFAYKYVPKNS
+784 FKYKY
-796 ADWGLVIIEVKDAS
+796 EVKTSDKFIAEMVLLNEDEEIARTALDESKIGQTQTWTEVTVLVPEYKGKQITSMYIRFVS
-810 GNNIV
+810 G
-815 ERVEKRLV
+815 
-823 AHSSY
+823 SS
-828 VVETIKLNYTLS
+828 TSKDDIIKFPPFT
-840 SKATK
+840 
-845 ILVYFKSSGNSECWT
+845 
-860 INESN
+860 N
-865 LTPPPAYNL
+865 LTN
-874 DTGEYVGSQLYI
+874 GESVGSQLYI

>member
-1 MENKLFF
+1 
-8 CANKAFIL
+8 
-16 SRLLCF
+16 
-22 CCLFMGLYS
+22 
-31 CQEEDNT
+31 
-38 ILNTGKLSFQMGVDT
+38 MGVDT

-163 LETYEDYT
+163 VETYTDYT

-231 TKLTVRTDEKGLNGV
+231 TKLTVRTDEKGLNGL

-258 TVVVNIGI
+258 TVYVNIGI

-273 KGAPYISSEVF
+273 KGAPYISCEAF
-284 HWDDTN
+284 KWDDTN
-290 ESMEEPSEC
+290 ESMDEPSEC

-354 GFELSENE
+354 GFELSEDG

-370 LIDLKAIIS
+370 MIDLKAIIS
-379 ALPGKI
+379 ALPGKM
-385 EESYYELSLTV
+385 EESYYELSLTI
-396 VDAMPIPNT
+396 VDAMPSPNT

-424 GNFPSDAEYEYGS
+424 GNFPSEAEYGS
-437 FSEDQV
+437 FSEAQV
-443 VEMTVPAGIKAATIS
+443 VAMTVPAGIKAATIS

-464 EEQDINT
+464 EKQDINT

-500 EDKTPKNYTITLNV
+500 EDKTPKNYKITLNV

-526 RSFTVKTPVFAWA
+526 RSFTVKAPLFAWA
-539 GENSVDAFA
+539 EGNAVDAFA
-548 KYVFLKIQT
+548 KYVFLKVQT
-557 SNPKK
+557 NHSDK
-562 VTLYGNG
+562 VTFYGGDG
-569 QLIDSE
+569 QLIDPE
-575 NVVTLENPEP
+575 NIVTLENPETP
-585 DVVTFVWKNLK
+585 GVVTFVWKNLIPT
-596 SATSYEISAKYNND
+596 TSYTISAKYNND
-610 DKLELDPKEFITESE
+610 DKLVLETKEFTTESK

-713 TMPINDAY
+713 TMPINDVY

-735 KENTATANPLGGM
+735 KGNTATATTGM
-748 GTCQSLTPGE
+748 GTCENLTPGE

-765 TVTHSAS
+765 TGTHLAS
-772 YGGYSLESRPFA
+772 YDGYSLGSRPFA
-784 VSFAYKYVPKNS
+784 VSFAYKYIPKNS

-810 GNNIV
+810 GKSLV
-815 ERVEKRLV
+815 KEEKRIL
-823 AHSSY
+823 AQSSY
-828 VVETIKLNYTLS
+828 IVETIKLNYTLLG
-840 SKATK
+840 KADK
-845 ILVYFKSSGNSECWT
+845 ILVSFKSSGNSECWK
-860 INESN
+860 INEDN
-865 LTPPPAYNL
+865 LTPPPTWDL
-874 DTGEYVGSQLYI
+874 STGEYVGSQLYI

>member
-8 CANKAFIL
+8 CINKAFIL

-22 CCLFMGLYS
+22 CCLFVGLYS

-163 LETYEDYT
+163 VETYTDYT
-171 LSFMTNKMTL
+171 LSFKTNKMTL

-258 TVVVNIGI
+258 TVYVNIGI

-354 GFELSENE
+354 GFELSEDG

-370 LIDLKAIIS
+370 LIDLKSIIS
-379 ALPGKI
+379 SLPGKI
-385 EESYYELSLTV
+385 EDSYYELSLTV
-396 VDAMPIPNT
+396 IDALPSPNQ
-405 TTKTVKI
+405 TKKIVKI
-412 TVPKVGDNSIDW
+412 KVPKAGDNSIVW
-424 GNFPSDAEYEYGS
+424 GDFPSNAEYEYAT

-458 IDGLGI
+458 IDGLDI
-464 EEQDINT
+464 KEQDINT

-491 DWLNSLSFN
+491 VWFNSLSFN

-526 RSFTVKTPVFAWA
+526 RSFTVKAPVFAWA
-539 GENSVDAFA
+539 EGNAVDAFA

-557 SNPKK
+557 NHPEK
-562 VTLYGNG
+562 VTFYGND
-569 QLIDSE
+569 QLIDPE
-575 NVVTLENPEP
+575 NVVTLENPETP
-585 DVVTFVWKNLK
+585 GVVTFVWKNLNPT
-596 SATSYEISAKYNND
+596 TSYTISAKYNND
-610 DKLELDPKEFITESE
+610 DKLVLEPKEFTTEKAQLLGEIGKLENWEAEGGEGHADTNWKQQYDHEPYRSWEKWNIEGWETLNAKTTQDGGESKSILNGTAREWTRYVANSGTIKSE
-625 GSLPNAGFENWYSN
+625 GY
-639 KIDENGKDLTTIK
+639 NG
-652 WKDYVYWNKWYP
+652 
-664 WNEEDENSK
+664 
-673 GWNTLNLTTTQYGG
+673 
-687 EPSMNTFLVTAPK
+687 
-700 SPYVGCCYTTTSG
+700 
-713 TMPINDAY
+713 
-721 SGNYA
+721 GNA

-735 KENTATANPLGGM
+735 RSNTAGGDA
-748 GTCQSLTPGE
+748 SIINNITPGE
-758 LYLGTYN
+758 LYLG
-765 TVTHSAS
+765 S
-772 YGGYSLESRPFA
+772 YDGKPNYGISFNSRPRGFK
-784 VSFAYKYVPKNS
+784 FKYKY
-796 ADWGLVIIEVKDAS
+796 EVKTSDKFIAEMVLLNEDEEIARTALDESKIGQTQTWTEVTVLVPEYKGKQITSMYIRFVS
-810 GNNIV
+810 G
-815 ERVEKRLV
+815 
-823 AHSSY
+823 SS
-828 VVETIKLNYTLS
+828 TSKDDIIKFPPFT
-840 SKATK
+840 
-845 ILVYFKSSGNSECWT
+845 
-860 INESN
+860 N
-865 LTPPPAYNL
+865 LTN
-874 DTGEYVGSQLYI
+874 GESVGSQLYI